1 MTPEPPGTRLPSPS
15 DEDRF
20 WSMIESAWD
29 SLGPEPAAIRHRLLH
44 RDLLHRDEDG
54 LYALDPWLQPFLERL
69 EALSAGLSSIELTD
83 LDRVLERKLFDIDR
97 EDIQQVTDGSDDG
110 FLYARGYIVA
120 SGRAF
125 YEAVKADPRV
135 AIPDAELES
144 MCYFFDR
151 LHRDKFDTFTET
163 DSGIS
168 RESGRNESG
177 WL

>member
-1 MTPEPPGTRLPSPS
+1 MTTEMPGPRLPTAA

-20 WSMIESAWD
+20 WSLIESAWA

-44 RDLLHRDEDG
+44 RGPDHDEGDLYSLG
-54 LYALDPWLQPFLERL
+54 PWLDPFLDRL
-69 EALSAGLSSIELTD
+69 RAMSADLSSIELTD

-97 EDIQQVTDGSDDG
+97 ADVQEVTDGSDDG

-125 YEAVKADPRV
+125 YEAVKADPEV
-135 AIPDAELES
+135 AIVDAEHES

-151 LHRDKFDTFTET
+151 VHREKFGDHTET
-163 DSGIS
+163 GSGIS
-168 RESGRNESG
+168 RESGSNQSG